1 MTEKAKNSRSRAIV
15 RNPMD
20 SSLQGSEE
28 FLIELGRLVT
38 AAALVEN
45 EMESII
51 RWLLEPNYERG
62 GEMIIADMDFRR
74 KANMV
79 RTLISEFPNRPAEY
93 DEIAGIM
100 LEVHRLYDERNE
112 FIHGIWERSLIRG
125 HRRLRRATARDGK
138 LRAKLR
144 TVKPEDVR
152 NLADRLADCA
162 ERINEATI
170 RSLL

>member
-1 MTEKAKNSRSRAIV
+1 VTAKIDERLSTPRA

-20 SSLQGSEE
+20 RVLQGSEE

-45 EMESII
+45 EMETII
-51 RWLLEPNYERG
+51 RWLLQPKYERG
-62 GEMIIADMDFRR
+62 GEMITADMDFRR

-79 RTLISEFPNRPAEY
+79 RTLISEFPNRPIEY
-93 DEIAGIM
+93 DEVASIM

-125 HRRLRRATARDGK
+125 QRRLRRATARDGK
-138 LRAKLR
+138 LRATLR
-144 TVKPEDVR
+144 TVAPDDIR
-152 NLADRLADCA
+152 RLADKLANCA
-162 ERINEATI
+162 ERIDEALL